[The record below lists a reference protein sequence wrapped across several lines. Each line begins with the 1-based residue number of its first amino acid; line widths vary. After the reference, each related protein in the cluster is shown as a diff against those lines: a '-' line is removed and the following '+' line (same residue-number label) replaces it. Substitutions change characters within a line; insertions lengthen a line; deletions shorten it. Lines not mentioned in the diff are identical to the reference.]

1 LADGYDYAGQDPID
15 AYDLSG
21 TAVDPVLQD
30 AGWGGGPPGAY
41 GNGVLAG
48 DVDSGFIDEEGTGI
62 ARSRAVGRA
71 GEDQVP
77 GVKNTTRIQ
86 SYTGSAK
93 YRVPDRFNATAQT
106 IGEVKNV
113 ARLSFTSQLKGLRAL
128 GRATRIPIHALGST
142 VDRTLS
148 VAAAGDCAVRNPDR
162 VHREVN
168 RYGE

>member
-113 ARLSFTSQLKGLRAL
+113 ARLSFTSQLKDYALWAEQHEYQFTLWVRPSTELSPSLQRAIVQY
-128 GRATRIPIHALGST
+128 GIRIGFIGK
-142 VDRTLS
+142 
-148 VAAAGDCAVRNPDR
+148 
-162 VHREVN
+162 
-168 RYGE
+168 